1 MIYRALLIAGLFL
14 TLIISGCTSTQN
26 DPSKIQGNPVSVQED
41 SAKGTEASVAETT
54 DKSKVITIGLSVGNR
69 APDIQFESPNGKIIA
84 LSSLRGQV
92 VLIDFWAS
100 WCPPCRV
107 ENPNL
112 VRTYK
117 QFKDAEFKEGSGFT
131 IYSVSLD
138 QQKERWTGAIK
149 TDNLSW
155 PSHVSDL
162 KGWQSVAAA
171 MYQVRSIPSSFL
183 IDGEGVIIATDNLRG
198 ENLGI
203 TLTSLLK

>member
-1 MIYRALLIAGLFL
+1 MINRVLVIAGLFL
-14 TLIISGCTSTQN
+14 TFIIAGCSSVQN
-26 DPSKIQGNPVSVQED
+26 DPSKIQDNPVSVQDNSTKETEI
-41 SAKGTEASVAETT
+41 AGTETT
-54 DKSKVITIGLSVGNR
+54 KTNKVIPIGLSVGNR
-69 APDIQFESPNGKIIA
+69 APDIQFESPNGKIIK

-112 VRTYK
+112 VRTYN

-149 TDNLSW
+149 SDNLSW

-203 TLTSLLK
+203 TLTQLLK